1 MSTNKESKKKTG
13 GAGCLGCCSANA
25 KPPKA
30 ARAGAKGTETAAPKD
45 AAGATGEDENKN
57 GSKNAE
63 GQAGPPDANPSDK
76 SLEEENL
83 RGEAIVAG

>member
-1 MSTNKESKKKTG
+1 MSTNKETKKKTG
-13 GAGCLGCCSANA
+13 GGGGCLGCCSANA

-30 ARAGAKGTETAAPKD
+30 TRSGAKGTEAPAPKD
-45 AAGATGEDENKN
+45 AAGATGEH
-57 GSKNAE
+57 GKNAE
-63 GQAGPPDANPSDK
+63 GQAGSQDVNPSDK

>member
-1 MSTNKESKKKTG
+1 MSTKKETKKKTG
-13 GAGCLGCCSANA
+13 GGGGCLGCCSANA

-30 ARAGAKGTETAAPKD
+30 ARTGAKGTEAAPPKD
-45 AAGATGEDENKN
+45 AAGATVEPA
-57 GSKNAE
+57 SKNAE
-63 GQAGPPDANPSDK
+63 GQAGLQDVNPSDK